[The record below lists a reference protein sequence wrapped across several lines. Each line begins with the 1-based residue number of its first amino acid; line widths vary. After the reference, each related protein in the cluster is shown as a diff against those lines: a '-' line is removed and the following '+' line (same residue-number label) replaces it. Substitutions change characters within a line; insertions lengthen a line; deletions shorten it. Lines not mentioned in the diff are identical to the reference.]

1 MADMLNLPMYFAIVT
16 YIILVFCHFVRRKI
30 GMRHRPIYSLGNSL
44 FSDLFVELFVVLRE
58 Y

>member
-1 MADMLNLPMYFAIVT
+1 MLDLPMYFAIVT